1 MNWLKQI
8 DPNHIVNLAFLAFVI
23 IWFTRSTC

>member
-8 DPNHIVNLAFLAFVI
+8 DPNHIVNLLFLAFVL
-23 IWFTRSTC
+23 IWFTRTSC